1 MVNVIVRNKN
11 LSIEQAIRAWH
22 FSAFLFSYGI
32 LRDSLSTTTTNNNNS
47 NVVWNE
53 NVNIFFSLSI
63 LYEIL
68 QCDTCDLLAMKIG
81 QKLLMLRE
89 TWKSIR
95 LIAQPANCFAAIHFN
110 YIHTIFCLF
119 RLRQYSEVENE
130 ANDKMKN
137 KAAKQNDKNMHF
149 IFQINDPMYI
159 WIHAFYWANV
169 GGKGRNKLEFIY
181 GIDLSANGKCIANVS
196 TMCVLYIYLYMGK
209 WNEHQQRHSPLVSPT
224 YTEIGSHDL
233 VEMARCMGKWGR
245 EKGMN
250 QAKPSQASK
259 CM

>member
-1 MVNVIVRNKN
+1 
-11 LSIEQAIRAWH
+11 
-22 FSAFLFSYGI
+22 
-32 LRDSLSTTTTNNNNS
+32 
-47 NVVWNE
+47 
-53 NVNIFFSLSI
+53 
-63 LYEIL
+63 
-68 QCDTCDLLAMKIG
+68 MKIG

-149 IFQINDPMYI
+149 IFQINDPIYI

-196 TMCVLYIYLYMGK
+196 TMCVLYIYLYMGNEMSISSAIRLLSVRHTLKLGHMIWLK
-209 WNEHQQRHSPLVSPT
+209 WHGVWENGE
-224 YTEIGSHDL
+224 E
-233 VEMARCMGKWGR
+233 KR
-245 EKGMN
+245 EWI
-250 QAKPSQASK
+250 KPSQAKQASACK
-259 CM
+259 TWQLLRLSISFPLFLSLNTSSRFECQFIAIVSSSDHIQLNAVLFSSPHIHTTVYCRRFFSHSPFN